1 MAFALLPRGANNAAV
16 NNEGAAESG
25 SSEPYL
31 FFATAAKGT
40 EGAIRDELRELSFRR
55 VRAERGGVRFEG
67 RMSEGFRACLWLRS
81 AVRVLL
87 LVADFEAPD
96 GDALYDGVSSVD
108 WGGVLDARRTLS
120 VRAFAKDSALSHT
133 QFIAQKTKDAVVDQ
147 LRDRLGARP
156 DVDREDPD
164 VLLFVHLSRD
174 RASVYLDMSGEALHR
189 RGYRRNALEAPL
201 KESLAAAV
209 LRLSGWDRARPL
221 VDPMCGSGT
230 LAIEA
235 AMWSRGIAPGLSR
248 ERFGFERWRS
258 HGEAEARAA
267 RDLREEARARI
278 VKKGPVIWAFDED
291 REAVDAARAN
301 ARTAGLDLRIDQRS
315 IDALEPLPSPGH
327 VIVNPPY
334 GERLPSDAT
343 LYEAMA
349 ASFRRMAGHRIAV
362 LAGSAEAERALP
374 RRPLKVLEVY
384 NGALP
389 CKLLWTDVP

>member
-1 MAFALLPRGANNAAV
+1 VNRDGA
-16 NNEGAAESG
+16 G

-55 VRAERGGVRFEG
+55 VRAERGGVGFQG
-67 RMSEGFRACLWLRS
+67 RMTEGFRACLWLRS

-87 LVADFEAPD
+87 LVAEIEAPD
-96 GDALYDGVSSVD
+96 GDALYEGVASVD
-108 WGGVLDARRTLS
+108 WGRVLDARRTLA

-133 QFIAQKTKDAVVDQ
+133 QFIAQRTKDAVVDQ
-147 LRDRLGARP
+147 LRDRLGERP

-174 RASVYLDMSGEALHR
+174 RAKVYLDMSGEALHR
-189 RGYRRNALEAPL
+189 RGYRRTATDAPL

-209 LRLSGWDRARPL
+209 LRLSGWDRERPL

-235 AMWSRGIAPGLSR
+235 ALWSRGVAPGLLR

-258 HGEAEARAA
+258 HGEDEARAA
-267 RDLREEARARI
+267 QDLRDEARARI
-278 VKKGPVIWAFDED
+278 AKKGPTVWAFDAD
-291 REAVDAARAN
+291 RAAVDVARAN
-301 ARTAGLDLRIDQRS
+301 ARAAGVDLRIDQRS
-315 IDALEPLPSPGH
+315 IEALEPLPSPGH

-334 GERLPSDAT
+334 GERLPADAP
-343 LYEAMA
+343 LYDAMA
-349 ASFRRMAGHRIAV
+349 EAFRRMSGHRIAV
-362 LAGSAEAERALP
+362 LAGSPEVERALP
-374 RRPLKVLEVY
+374 RRPIKVLEVF

-389 CKLLWTDVP
+389 CRLLYTDLP